1 MSIAFWVGLSTVVFL
16 LIVVIKSYKMIDS
29 YFSNQ
34 QNDIKLKLNEAEAL
48 YQKAHHLYEE
58 YRERMEMLE
67 LEADK
72 ILKNAQDESQNI
84 INSAEGMVAKIVI
97 KKQQELSQH
106 VHNYEYQLKNQILA
120 QYADV
125 ITDDLY
131 EKASVKSVISN

>member
-16 LIVVIKSYKMIDS
+16 FIVVVKSYKMINS

-34 QNDIKLKLNEAEAL
+34 QNVIRLKLNEAETL

-72 ILKNAQDESQNI
+72 ILKNAHDESQNI
-84 INSAEGMVAKIVI
+84 INSAESMVAKIVT
-97 KKQQELSQH
+97 KKQQELLQH
-106 VHNYEYQLKNQILA
+106 IHTYEYQLKNQILT

-125 ITDDLY
+125 IAHDLY
-131 EKASVKSVISN
+131 EKANLKRVISS

>member
-1 MSIAFWVGLSTVVFL
+1 MSIAFWVGLSTIVFL
-16 LIVVIKSYKMIDS
+16 LIVVIKSYRMINF
-29 YFSNQ
+29 YFYNQ
-34 QNDIKLKLNEAEAL
+34 QNDIRLKLNEAETL

-72 ILKNAQDESQNI
+72 ILKNAHDESQNI
-84 INSAEGMVAKIVI
+84 INSAEGMVEKIVT

-106 VHNYEYQLKNQILA
+106 IHNYEYQLKNQILA

-125 ITDDLY
+125 ITGDLY
-131 EKASVKSVISN
+131 EKASVNRPISS